1 MLSRLAFCFRSPR
14 CRGDEVRAVP
24 DIETKTETKTRFV
37 KSGTLYGTARLWL
50 AAAALAAA
58 IGGTAL
64 GAGDQAPSA
73 PPSPAA
79 SPSIPPQ
86 PRPADKPGFL
96 HELGRWWNGSV
107 GYLGDWMK
115 GAGGTVA
122 DISKK
127 SGDVAKDAAKGA
139 AEVTQEGVKKTFDA
153 SKDAA
158 TAIVRLPNTRVVELH
173 ATCQTAPNGA
183 PDCAKAAT
191 EACRGK
197 GFNGG
202 KPLDVRTA
210 EKCDTTKAW
219 QTGQSPGNGECPIE
233 SWITRAVCQ

>member
-1 MLSRLAFCFRSPR
+1 
-14 CRGDEVRAVP
+14 V
-24 DIETKTETKTRFV
+24 
-37 KSGTLYGTARLWL
+37 
-50 AAAALAAA
+50 
-58 IGGTAL
+58 
-64 GAGDQAPSA
+64 
-73 PPSPAA
+73 
-79 SPSIPPQ
+79 IPPQ
-86 PRPADKPGFL
+86 PRPVDNPGFL
-96 HELGRWWNGSV
+96 HEMGRWWSGSV

-115 GAGGTVA
+115 GASGTFV

-158 TAIVRLPNTRVVELH
+158 TAIVRLPNTRVVEVH

-191 EACRGK
+191 DACRGK

-219 QTGQSPGNGECPIE
+219 QTGQSSGNGECPIE
-233 SWITRAVCQ
+233 SWIARAVCQ